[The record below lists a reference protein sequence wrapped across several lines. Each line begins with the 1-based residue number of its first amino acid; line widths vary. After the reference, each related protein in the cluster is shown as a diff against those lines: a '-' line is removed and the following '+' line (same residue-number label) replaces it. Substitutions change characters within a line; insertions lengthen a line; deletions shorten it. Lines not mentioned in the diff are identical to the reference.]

1 MLALSLTSWAQSKT
15 DERCSELAEFSNTV
29 MQARQRGIEM
39 QRLVQLSEGNELAIR
54 IIIEAYEVPR
64 YRTSEYQ
71 QNAATEFANK
81 IQVTCYK
88 ALLKK
93 TSWYEQTWTIPW
105 QC

>member
-1 MLALSLTSWAQSKT
+1 MKKLLTATMLALSLTSWAQSKT

-93 TSWYEQTWTIPW
+93 TS
-105 QC
+105 

>member
-1 MLALSLTSWAQSKT
+1 MKKLLTATMLALSLASWAQSKT

-93 TSWYEQTWTIPW
+93 TS
-105 QC
+105 